1 MPKLKDCGTK
11 YERTCQYFA
20 RISKEGER
28 LGAAVCRR
36 RFDCAIKC
44 GQDEADLR
52 AIKNDGGVGDDG
64 KEHPERARKK
74 AANQTTRITLEALL
88 MELKKALVRNNNQE
102 QWADVKGAVIRF
114 KESHQTKA
122 AKRHMLD
129 TIKDAVSIPV
139 YAAAVDKAEAT
150 VQRDEAEKH
159 AED

>member
-52 AIKNDGGVGDDG
+52 
-64 KEHPERARKK
+64 EK